1 MTRTL
6 SRRTVLKGLG
16 TAIALPWLES
26 MLPAIA
32 TAATPVAVAPKR
44 LGFIYVPNGIVMQN
58 WTPAAQ
64 GAEYQLSRTLQ
75 PLQPFKD
82 KLLVLS
88 NLTCDKARPNGDGN
102 GDHAR
107 AMSAYLTGCQPR
119 KTEGANIKVG
129 VSVDQACA
137 ARVGHLTRFPS
148 LELGIEEGRQ
158 VGRCDSG
165 YSCAYSHNLSW
176 RNEST
181 PLVKDCDPRSV
192 FDRLFSNG
200 NARESAANRARRDR
214 QNRSIIDFA
223 LEDAHGLQNQLSM
236 ADQRKLEEYLTSIRE
251 IETRIARGA
260 AETPATPP
268 AGSER
273 PPAMRGR
280 NGQQR
285 QPGLDD
291 YPQHVRLMLDLFVL
305 AWQGDLTRITTLP
318 LSNESSNQTFGF
330 IGVPVPHHE
339 TSHHMNNAE
348 KLEQLTKIN
357 TYHIQQFAYLLD
369 KLNKVH
375 EGNTTLLDN
384 SMLVYGCGNSD
395 SDRHNHDN
403 LPTLVAGRGA
413 GTIRGGR
420 HIRYR
425 AETPVTNLWTGLL
438 DRMGTRIDRL
448 GDSTGKLEGLS

>member
-1 MTRTL
+1 MTRPL

-16 TAIALPWLES
+16 TAIALPWMES
-26 MLPAIA
+26 MLPAIVS
-32 TAATPVAVAPKR
+32 AATPAVVSPKR
-44 LGFIYVPNGIVMQN
+44 LGFVYVPNGIVMQN
-58 WTPAAQ
+58 WTPSAV
-64 GAEYQLSRTLQ
+64 GADYQLSRTLQ
-75 PLQPFKD
+75 PLQPFKE
-82 KLLVLS
+82 KLTVLTG
-88 NLTCDKARPNGDGN
+88 LTCDKARPNGDGP

-107 AMSAYLTGCQPR
+107 AMAAYLTGCQPR

-137 ARVGHLTRFPS
+137 SRVGHLTRFPS

-200 NARESAANRARRDR
+200 NARETAANRARRDR
-214 QNRSIIDFA
+214 QNRSILDFA
-223 LEDAHGLQNQLSM
+223 MEDARGLQNELST

-260 AETPATPP
+260 TESPATLPP
-268 AGSER
+268 GAVR
-273 PPAMRGR
+273 PPARAVR

-285 QPGLDD
+285 PNADE

-305 AWQGDLTRITTLP
+305 AWQGDLTRVITLP
-318 LSNESSNQTFGF
+318 FSNEGSNQTFGF
-330 IGVPVPHHE
+330 VGVPVPHHE

-348 KLEQLTKIN
+348 KLEQLTRIN
-357 TYHIQQFAYLLD
+357 AFHIQQFAYLLN
-369 KLNKVH
+369 KLDSVQ
-375 EGNTTLLDN
+375 EGTGTLLDN
-384 SMLVYGCGNSD
+384 SLIAYGCGNSD
-395 SDRHNHDN
+395 SNRHNHDN
-403 LPTLVAGRGA
+403 LPTLLAGRGA
-413 GTIRGGR
+413 GTVRGGR
-420 HIRYR
+420 HIRFP
-425 AETPVTNLWTGLL
+425 AETPINNLWVAML
-438 DRMGTRIDRL
+438 DRMGAQYNRL